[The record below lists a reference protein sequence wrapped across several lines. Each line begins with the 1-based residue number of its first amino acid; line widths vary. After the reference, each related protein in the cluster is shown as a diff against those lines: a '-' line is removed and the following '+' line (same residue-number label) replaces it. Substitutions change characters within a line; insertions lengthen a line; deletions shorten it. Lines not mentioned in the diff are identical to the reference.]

1 MPEHI
6 CNGSC
11 YQADLLMLDIIRPL
25 LDFARL
31 HKAFMASPL
40 PGPMQENEVPLT
52 VTAHGTSGIDSK
64 QSGKAK
70 RLNHPKLP
78 SLISF
83 AEISIYRNKNES
95 IPITSITVD
104 RDVTGSLWGPRR
116 ARRSCRPRLLC
127 PLGTCRAH
135 AACCRVLRRG
145 WRRAKGSGKTGS
157 EKAENSEL
165 HLFACLGS
173 WRDLHL
179 ALRSQSWRDLH

>member
-83 AEISIYRNKNES
+83 AEISIRNKNES

-116 ARRSCRPRLLC
+116 ARQSCRPRLLC
-127 PLGTCRAH
+127 PLGTCRVLH
-135 AACCRVLRRG
+135 AVACFDEG
-145 WRRAKGSGKTGS
+145 EGEPKGPEKPDLKKLKTQ
-157 EKAENSEL
+157 NL
-165 HLFACLGS
+165 
-173 WRDLHL
+173 
-179 ALRSQSWRDLH
+179 